1 MSKVKEL
8 PKASLKNLDEL
19 FLLNDGVNPLES
31 TVPIIE
37 TQAHHKRV
45 INSVAIDKLTAYNG
59 HLFRLYEGERL
70 DDMVESIRANGVLV
84 PIIARRIGDII
95 EILAGHSRV
104 NAARLAGFDEVP
116 VIILENI
123 SDEDARVYVI
133 ETNLMQRSFSD
144 MTHSEKAAVLALHHS
159 KMFSQ
164 GKRNDIRAQIEML
177 ENHNEKTPENPHE
190 HGENETCSQVGN
202 KSKTITKV
210 GNEYGLSKN
219 TVARYLRVEH
229 LITEIKIMLDDGG
242 VAFLSAVTLSYLK
255 IEEQT
260 ILVDSMERNK
270 LTVDMKKAEVLR
282 AFSEKGKLDGE
293 SVYKILSGN
302 AAPKP
307 NRTPTVKINKTVYSR
322 YFTPTQPAKEV
333 QETVE
338 KALELYFAQQE

>member
-1 MSKVKEL
+1 MTKTK
-8 PKASLKNLDEL
+8 PRLKNLDDL
-19 FLLNDGVNPLES
+19 FEMNSGVNPLEV

-45 INSVAIDKLTAYNG
+45 INFVAIDKLTPYKG

-70 DDMVESIRANGVLV
+70 DDMVESIRKNGVLV
-84 PIIARRIGDII
+84 PVIARRIDDII
-95 EILAGHSRV
+95 EILAGHNRV
-104 NAARLAGFDEVP
+104 SAAKLAGLDEIP

-133 ETNLMQRSFSD
+133 ETNLLQRSFSD
-144 MTHSEKAAVLALHHS
+144 MTHSEKAAVLTLHHS

-164 GKRNDIRAQIEML
+164 GKRNDIIEQIKML
-177 ENHNEKTPENPHE
+177 ENPHDETPENPHE
-190 HGENETCSQVGN
+190 HGGNETCSQVAN
-202 KSKTITKV
+202 KSKSITKV
-210 GNEYGLSKN
+210 GHEYGLSKD

-229 LITEIKIMLDDGG
+229 LILEIKIMLDDGD
-242 VAFLSAVTLSYLK
+242 VAFMSAVTLSYLK

-282 AFSEKGKLDGE
+282 TFSEKGKLDGE
-293 SVYKILSGN
+293 SVYKVLSGN

-307 NRTPTVKINKTVYSR
+307 NRTPTVKINKAVYSR
-322 YFTPTQPAKEV
+322 YFKPNQPAKEV

-338 KALELYFAQQE
+338 KALEMYFAQQE

>member
-1 MSKVKEL
+1 MTKTK
-8 PKASLKNLDEL
+8 PRLKNLDDL
-19 FLLNDGVNPLES
+19 FEMNGGVNPLEV

-45 INSVAIDKLTAYNG
+45 INFIDIDKLTPYKG

-70 DDMVESIRANGVLV
+70 DDMVESIRKNGVLV
-84 PIIARRIGDII
+84 PVIARRIDDII
-95 EILAGHSRV
+95 EILAGHNRV
-104 NAARLAGFDEVP
+104 NAAKLAGLNEVP
-116 VIILENI
+116 VIVLENI

-133 ETNLMQRSFSD
+133 ETNLLQRSFSD

-164 GKRNDIRAQIEML
+164 GKRNDIIEQIKML
-177 ENHNEKTPENPHE
+177 ENPHDETPENPHE
-190 HGENETCSQVGN
+190 HRGNETLSQVGK
-202 KSKTITKV
+202 KSRTHEKIGET
-210 GNEYGLSKN
+210 YSLSIN
-219 TVARYLRVEH
+219 TVARYLRVH
-229 LITEIKIMLDDGG
+229 TLILEIKIMLDDGD

-270 LTVDMKKAEVLR
+270 LTVDMKKAEILR
-282 AFSEKGKLDGE
+282 AFSEKGKLDVE

-302 AAPKP
+302 PTPKP
-307 NRTPTVKINKTVYSR
+307 NRTPTVKINKAVYSR
-322 YFTPTQPAKEV
+322 YFTPNQSAKEV

-338 KALELYFAQQE
+338 KALELYFTQQE